1 MKSMNK
7 LFKYIGMVAC
17 MGALFSCNDFLDKEP
32 TSSISPESYLNEES
46 QLAAYAN
53 GLYTSILPSH
63 SNWSYGTFGDDK
75 HTDNQAASSYD
86 NRFVPG
92 QWKTTQASDG
102 NWYFKYIYSCNYFL
116 NNVLPRYTAGQISGS
131 SDNIKHYIGEIY
143 FLRAYE
149 YFKRY
154 QMFGDFPIV
163 TKTLPD
169 NIDTLTVASER
180 SPRNEVARFII
191 SDLDKAI
198 DLMATTPDSK
208 KTRISKNAAL
218 LLKSRVALFEGTWLK
233 YFKGTAFVPADANW
247 PGKSKSYNANYSYPS
262 GSIDNEI
269 KYFLAQSLDA
279 AKKAADNFT
288 LVSNTGKVQQS
299 ATEAVN
305 PYMDMFGDVDLS
317 GYSEVL
323 LWRQYDLSLSTHCVV
338 VAAQHGD
345 YGVGVTRG
353 MVDGFLMAN
362 GLPIYAQGSG
372 YKGDNNITNVRTD
385 RDSRLSIF
393 LKEPG
398 QLNILYSGTGDHA
411 VPTEPVP
418 DITAG
423 NDENVYTTGYAL
435 RKGNSYNQNQC
446 GNGAS
451 YTGSITFRGAE
462 AYLNYMEA
470 CYELNGSLDATAQ
483 GYWKAL
489 RNRSHVD
496 PDFTKTITA
505 TVMSEEAKNDW
516 GAYSAGQLVDPT
528 LYNIRRER
536 RCELMA
542 EGLRYM
548 DLRRWRAMDQMITT
562 PYHVEGFKIWGE
574 MQSWYLKSDGTSKLV
589 YGLSNSKS
597 NVSDP
602 SRSMY
607 LRPYEKVSGSLALD
621 GYKWTMAHYLYP
633 ISIQHMLITSGG
645 SNNVTDSPIYQNP
658 GWPSVANQ
666 GPTTIQ

>member
-1 MKSMNK
+1 MNTI
-7 LFKYIGMVAC
+7 FKNIAFVAIA
-17 MGALFSCNDFLDKEP
+17 GALSSCNDYLNLEP
-32 TSSISPESYLNEES
+32 TSSISPEQYLKEES

-53 GLYTSILPSH
+53 GLYTDILPSH
-63 SNWSYGTFGDDK
+63 GNWSYGTFGDDQ
-75 HTDNQAASSYD
+75 HTDNMAYTNYD

-92 QWKTTQASDG
+92 QWKTEQNESSTESSKE
-102 NWYFKYIYSCNYFL
+102 WYFKRIYSCNYFL
-116 NNVLPRYTAGQISGS
+116 ENVLPQYENGEISGS
-131 SDNIKHYIGEIY
+131 DGNVRHYIGEIY

-163 TKTLPD
+163 ENTLSD
-169 NIDTLTVASER
+169 DLTELTEASTR
-180 SPRNEVARFII
+180 SPRNEVARFIL

-198 DLMATTPDSK
+198 DYLETSVEDK
-208 KTRISKNAAL
+208 HTRINKNAAL

-233 YFKGTAFVPADANW
+233 YFKGTAFVPNGENW
-247 PGKSKSYNANYSYPS
+247 PGASKSYNADYQYPS

-269 KYFLAQSLDA
+269 NYFLEQSMAAAQEVASS
-279 AKKAADNFT
+279 FT
-288 LVSNTGKVQQS
+288 LVANTGLVQQS
-299 ATEAVN
+299 ASEATN
-305 PYMDMFGDVDLS
+305 PYMDMFGSEDLS

-323 LWRQYDLSLSTHCVV
+323 LWRQYDIALSTHCVV

-362 GLPIYAQGSG
+362 GLPIYANGSG
-372 YKGDNNITNVRTD
+372 YQGDDNIANVRSG

-398 QLNILYSGTGDHA
+398 QLNILFEGSGDHA
-411 VPTEPVP
+411 VPTEPYP

-423 NDENVYTTGYAL
+423 NNENVYSTGYAL
-435 RKGNSYNQNQC
+435 RKGNSYYQDQC

-470 CYELNGSLDATAQ
+470 CYERYGTLDNTAQ
-483 GYWKAL
+483 GYWRAL
-489 RNRSHVD
+489 RERSGVD
-496 PDFTKTITA
+496 ADFNKTISA

-528 LYNIRRER
+528 LFNIRRER
-536 RCELMA
+536 RCEMMA

-548 DLRRWRAMDQMITT
+548 DLRRWRSMDQMVNT
-562 PYHVEGFKIWGE
+562 PYHIEGFKIWGE
-574 MQSWYLKSDGTSKLV
+574 MQNWYLNDDGTSKLI
-589 YGLSNSKS
+589 YGLDNSTS
-597 NVSDP
+597 NVSEP
-602 SRSMY
+602 TRSQY
-607 LRPYEKVSGSLALD
+607 LRPYEKVSGSLVLD
-621 GYKWTMAHYLYP
+621 GYKWAMAHYLYP
-633 ISIQHMLITSGG
+633 IRIQHMLITAGG
-645 SNNVTDSPIYQNP
+645 SDVSNSPIYQNP
-658 GWPSVANQ
+658 GWPTSANM
-666 GPTTIQ
+666 GAEY